1 MSADLAP
8 SKDIPGNI
16 IRIRWLRRCSQ
27 SIFLILLIILIY
39 STEFSFTSIKSPDEV
54 ITPSPWLNLFFNL
67 DPLSGL
73 TTGLASWIVYGNL
86 LLGLIVLVGT
96 IFFGRFFC
104 GWICPLGT
112 LNQLFSSFSS
122 ERESRRGARLIKA
135 NVYHRYQ
142 AWKYYILF
150 GLVALALL
158 GSVQVG
164 LFDPITIAGRSFGLV
179 LIPALNAALTGFA
192 NFLSGSSVG
201 FISLIGAGIFHIAS
215 GTLIYFKQPHFQGIF
230 WLALIFFAILLANR
244 VFTRF
249 WCRGLCPLGALLGI
263 LSRYSIFGLRKDK
276 QRCNDCNL
284 CLLNCQGG
292 DDPHGDIPH
301 RRVECHLCLN
311 CKAACPENALSFRF
325 QANTKS
331 YRAKPDLTTRRT
343 IIASIAGLAAFP
355 IIRSGEGFAREHAYI
370 RPPGSLI
377 EEDFLKRCIRCG
389 QCMKICPTNALQ
401 PALLETGWEGI
412 FTPVL
417 SARIGY
423 CEHYCTFCGHIC
435 PTGAISKL
443 DVKTKVGDTET
454 PPTRIG
460 AAFFDRGRC
469 LPWAFGI
476 TCIVCEEWCPT
487 SPKAIWLEEIDVVD
501 QNGEIRRIKIPHID
515 PEKCTGCG
523 ACEYACPV
531 TGKPGIYITSANETR
546 DPARS
551 LLLRKRK

>member
-8 SKDIPGNI
+8 SKGSAGNI
-16 IRIRWLRRCSQ
+16 IKIRWIRRSAQ
-27 SIFLILLIILIY
+27 SIFLILFIILIY
-39 STEFSFTSIKSPDEV
+39 FTEFSFTSIKSPDEV
-54 ITPSPWLNLFFNL
+54 ITLSPWLNLFFNI

-73 TTGLASWIVYGNL
+73 TTGLASWLIYGSL
-86 LLGLIVLVGT
+86 LLGLIILIGT

-112 LNQLFSSFSS
+112 LNQLCSSFSS

-135 NVYHRYQ
+135 NKYHRYQ

-150 GLVALALL
+150 GLLALALL

-179 LIPALNAALTGFA
+179 LIPALNAALTGIA
-192 NFLSGSSVG
+192 NFLSDSSVG
-201 FISLIGAGIFHIAS
+201 FISLIGAGIFYIAS
-215 GTLIYFKQPHFQGIF
+215 GSLIYFKQPHFQGLF

-244 VFTRF
+244 IFTRF
-249 WCRGLCPLGALLGI
+249 WCRGLCPLGAFLGI
-263 LSRYSIFGLRKDK
+263 ISRYSMFGLRKDDEK
-276 QRCNDCNL
+276 CNDCNL
-284 CLLNCQGG
+284 CLLSCQGG

-301 RRVECHLCLN
+301 RRTECHLCLN

-325 QANTKS
+325 QANMGK
-331 YRAKPDLTTRRT
+331 YKAKPDLTTRRT
-343 IIASIAGLAAFP
+343 VIASIAGLATFP
-355 IIRSGEGFAREHAYI
+355 IIRSGESFAREFPFV

-377 EEDFLKRCIRCG
+377 EGDFLERCIRCG

-417 SARIGY
+417 SAQIGY
-423 CEHYCTFCGHIC
+423 CEHYCTLCGQIC

-443 DVKTKVGDTET
+443 DVKTKIGDPET

-460 AAFFDRGRC
+460 MAFFDRGRC

-487 SPKAIWLEEIDVVD
+487 SPKAIWLEETEVID
-501 QNGEIRRIKIPHID
+501 QKGEMRKIKIPHID

-531 TGKPGIYITSANETR
+531 TGKPGIYITSAGETR
-546 DPARS
+546 DPNRS
-551 LLLRKRK
+551 LLLRRKK